1 MASSETKIC
10 QNCKASFEVD
20 ASDFAFYEKI
30 KVPPPTFCPN
40 CRMQRRMAWRNER
53 ILHKRKSDLSQE
65 EIITYAQSVSP
76 QIKIITRVHQ
86 DSDFGKMK
94 ILKVDKIIQPEFEG
108 AIAIVRTIL
117 LSMGKSKE
125 EINMQTKKLRLS
137 HALA

>member
-1 MASSETKIC
+1 M
-10 QNCKASFEVD
+10 
-20 ASDFAFYEKI
+20 
-30 KVPPPTFCPN
+30 
-40 CRMQRRMAWRNER
+40 
-53 ILHKRKSDLSQE
+53 
-65 EIITYAQSVSP
+65 
-76 QIKIITRVHQ
+76 HQ